1 MSSSS
6 SRVPEVYGPGTFTD
20 KTFVPVPEDTQRIF
34 RLIASQTPGF
44 TQDEATLSKVR
55 FTGEA
60 FPVIPGPIKAVSVA
74 AALHA
79 MTGVLADEILALRGA
94 QDDKREVVVNTTHAA
109 FWFGNIAAAFLD
121 SHDVVSLTRQ
131 GKLKQ
136 YLPDWEQGWTDT
148 PLRYRA
154 TALYQTSDPSVWYSL
169 HGSMRADPVLR
180 AIGIHDAADPQ
191 IKTNE
196 QAAAHIAQHVA
207 KLSPEK
213 LEMTNL
219 LNGFCGSI
227 CFTPKQWR
235 ESEMGR
241 TLASHPLVNV
251 QAQPHAVP
259 TPPVTFP
266 PLNPADKRPL
276 AGVKVLEM
284 TRVIAGPQIG
294 AILSAYGADVI
305 RVNPPHLPDINIMQL
320 TLNAGKRTIAID
332 LRKQADAAL
341 IKSLVGECDVFI
353 NGFRI
358 NKMPKFGLGLNDL
371 LQVAGARGRGI
382 VYVSEN
388 CYGPDGYYAERPG
401 WQQIADAAAGSAYVT
416 GRSLQLPDNEAV
428 LPSLPVSDMSTGVL
442 GAVGAMLGL
451 KRRAVEGGSYYA
463 HASLVGVN
471 AFALTEAVGL
481 YPEQTV
487 AECKDRFRWAEMRGA
502 HHVLDLLVTVWDG
515 WKRVLGDYLQAESGW
530 FQHFDQSPF
539 GGERLSILKPVV
551 KLLGGAAEED
561 ESSPKWTSPSVP
573 YAYEKAETVRF
584 Q

>member
-1 MSSSS
+1 MSSD
-6 SRVPEVYGPGTFTD
+6 RIPDVYGPGTFTD

-44 TQDEATLSKVR
+44 TQDEAVLSKVR
-55 FTGEA
+55 FTGESY
-60 FPVIPGPIKAVSVA
+60 PVIPGPIKATSVA

-79 MTGVLADEILALRGA
+79 MTGVLADEILTLRGA
-94 QDDKREVVVNTTHAA
+94 EDKKREISVNTTHAA
-109 FWFGNIAAAFLD
+109 FWFGNIATAFLNGE
-121 SHDVVSLTRQ
+121 DVVSLTRA

-154 TALYQTSDPSVWYSL
+154 TALYPTNNSEVWYSL
-169 HGSMRADPVLR
+169 HGSMQADPVLR
-180 AIGIHDAADPQ
+180 SIGVDPASP
-191 IKTNE
+191 IKSNE
-196 QAAAHIAQHVA
+196 EAAAHIAEHVS

-235 ESEMGR
+235 ESEMGK

-251 QAQPHAVP
+251 RAQPQAIP
-259 TPPVTFP
+259 TPPVAFP
-266 PLNPADKRPL
+266 PLHPNDKRPL
-276 AGVKVLEM
+276 AGVKVVEM

-294 AILSAYGADVI
+294 AVLSAYGADVI

-332 LRKQADAAL
+332 LRKKEDAAL
-341 IKSLVGECDVFI
+341 LRSLVGECDVFI

-358 NKMPKFGLGLNDL
+358 NKMPKFGLGLDDL
-371 LQVAGARGRGI
+371 LKMAGDRGRGI

-416 GRSLQLPDNEAV
+416 GKSLDLANKNEAV
-428 LPSLPVSDMSTGVL
+428 LPSLPISDMSTGVL

-451 KRRAVEGGSYYA
+451 KRRAVEGGSYFA

-471 AFALTEAVGL
+471 AYALTEEIGL
-481 YPEQTV
+481 YPKQTV
-487 AECKDRFRWAEMRGA
+487 EECKERFQWAEMRGS

-515 WKRVLGDYLQAESGW
+515 WKRVLGDYLQTESGW
-530 FQHFDQSPF
+530 FQHFEKSPF
-539 GGERLSILKPVV
+539 GGQRLSILKPVV
-551 KLLGGAAEED
+551 KFEGDDA
-561 ESSPKWTSPSVP
+561 SSPEWKTPSVP
-573 YAYEKAETVRF
+573 YAYEKAGTVRF